1 MCGRYGAS
9 TVEQIANRFKIEIRT
24 TEYRS
29 GLEVFPSQS
38 VPVILQETGL
48 VLDSL
53 KWGLSPVWS
62 KSLLINARRENLM
75 TSKFWKP
82 SIETRRC
89 LVPASAFFE
98 WQTIDGKK
106 VKWKIGLK
114 GSDLFCFAGIYDTV
128 RDKNNNEIV
137 SFAILTEPANPLMK
151 HIHNFGDNKHRQPVI
166 VMDEQYNEWL
176 DTKRPAEK
184 VLDSIG
190 TYSEDLLEAEPERE
204 GLF

>member
-1 MCGRYGAS
+1 MCGRYGVS
-9 TVEQIANRFKIEIRT
+9 TIEQLANRFKFEIRT
-24 TEYRS
+24 ASKS
-29 GLEVFPSQS
+29 GYEVFPSQS

-62 KSLLINARRENLM
+62 KSLLINARRENLL

-82 SIETRRC
+82 SIQNRRC

-98 WQTIDGKK
+98 WQTLNGKK
-106 VKWKIGLK
+106 TKWKIALK

-151 HIHNFGDNKHRQPVI
+151 HIHNAGENKHRQPVI
-166 VMDEQYNEWL
+166 VMEEDYNFWL
-176 DTKRPAEK
+176 DTSRPAER
-184 VLDSIG
+184 VLESVG
-190 TYSEDLLEAEPERE
+190 TYSEDILNAEPERE